1 AWHADVAARVLMHQR
16 TIAEFLGEPGKA
28 RHGRSEQCAAQHA
41 EYEVAAVRGEVAE
54 QPAVRRART
63 LGGQGP
69 HGPRLAR
76 RSTRVVQGL
85 PAGSALTV
93 AILTSAKPRRPS
105 TSMAVM
111 TD

>member
-1 AWHADVAARVLMHQR
+1 MHQR
-16 TIAEFLGEPGKA
+16 AVAELFGKPGKA
-28 RHGRSEQCAAQHA
+28 RHGRGEQGAAQHA

-54 QPAVRRART
+54 QPAVSRARA

-69 HGPRLAR
+69 HAPRPAR
-76 RSTRVVQGL
+76 RSTRIVQGL
-85 PAGSALTV
+85 PAGSSLTV